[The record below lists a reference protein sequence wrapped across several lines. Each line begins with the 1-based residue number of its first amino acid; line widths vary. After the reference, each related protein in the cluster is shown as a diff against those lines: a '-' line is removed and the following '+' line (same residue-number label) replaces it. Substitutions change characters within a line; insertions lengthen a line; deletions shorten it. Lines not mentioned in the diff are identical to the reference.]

1 MERTMLTQTEIRP
14 AAGDVHTNWQLEV
27 PVRNVTAPVTP
38 EQFRDA
44 LSRIASS
51 VSIVATDGAHGIAGF
66 TCSAVCSVTDEPPT
80 IMVYVNRNIASNA
93 VIKANGA
100 PSVRSLGADQ

>member
-27 PVRNVTAPVTP
+27 PVRNVMAPVTP

-44 LSRIASS
+44 LSRIAPS
-51 VSIVATDGAHGIAGF
+51 VSIVATDGAHGIAAF
-66 TCSAVCSVTDEPPT
+66 TCSAVCSVPDEPPT
-80 IMVYVNRNIASNA
+80 IMACVNPKSPPNPVTKPIDALCAS
-93 VIKANGA
+93 
-100 PSVRSLGADQ
+100 SS